1 MRSSSRLNLK
11 PIRTCAVRKR
21 EIPGFY
27 FNVEKNRYFPIKD
40 PIPGRIRRLAHTVAV
55 EEATSSS
62 SSSHSPSSS
71 REHGKAKKRTRVS
84 DLLQFREL
92 YGRLLM
98 FSETDAS
105 LSKNVWKYKNTD
117 LLSDSAL
124 EQFNAPIQTPE
135 GQKET
140 DVLLMGSKG
149 DLGGS
154 VYFLN
159 FNEAL
164 DFSSN
169 VLGHHRISKIS
180 SYDFTIWTSASNSSG
195 TKAAL
200 GTNQGAALLNLETGR
215 LSWLYRTKSDIFSQR
230 FDQSGNVVLCGLRNG
245 SILVVDVRQKPSGS
259 RRHFTSSTRDPV
271 ESTAEGANMH
281 QRKHHRNWITRRH
294 QVEVHYIICFLVPLH
309 SDEQYFFG
317 SSMDG
322 SIELFD
328 QRLLHRGPVQSYEGH
343 ANSHSHL
350 ELGVDPSE
358 AFVLSGGEDCYLRIW
373 SIKSGK
379 MLFAENVSDSVLKT
393 VCWMV
398 PEAVC
403 SWAACRR
410 GLPWLRPKN
419 GGAWLGSREGLFYL
433 NRA

>member
-1 MRSSSRLNLK
+1 MRIGMQNK
-11 PIRTCAVRKR
+11 
-21 EIPGFY
+21 
-27 FNVEKNRYFPIKD
+27 IKW
-40 PIPGRIRRLAHTVAV
+40 R
-55 EEATSSS
+55 
-62 SSSHSPSSS
+62 
-71 REHGKAKKRTRVS
+71 
-84 DLLQFREL
+84 
-92 YGRLLM
+92 
-98 FSETDAS
+98 
-105 LSKNVWKYKNTD
+105 
-117 LLSDSAL
+117 
-124 EQFNAPIQTPE
+124 
-135 GQKET
+135 
-140 DVLLMGSKG
+140 
-149 DLGGS
+149 
-154 VYFLN
+154 
-159 FNEAL
+159 
-164 DFSSN
+164 
-169 VLGHHRISKIS
+169 
-180 SYDFTIWTSASNSSG
+180 
-195 TKAAL
+195 
-200 GTNQGAALLNLETGR
+200 TNQGAALLNLETGR

-294 QVEVHYIICFLVPLH
+294 QLKGDPSFHCASMPSAVCSLVPLH

-393 VCWMV
+393 VCWMPGGDQTDGWNPSPFYDQTFFTV
-398 PEAVC
+398 PPLTARSIVIARAHAGFQRPSAHGLHADADFHGC
-403 SWAACRR
+403 DRR
-410 GLPWLRPKN
+410 M